1 MDERFAK
8 MHSAGIFRQYS
19 EIFGALVSL
28 SKGSEPELEALKRA
42 TFLVWY
48 ENAEPA
54 CFSGVAD
61 LPSDSR
67 DTIADLIEPLV
78 PKLDAEFRWMLAHYC
93 LIADYTFPDMDS
105 RPNLRTLLAN
115 EEADGWR
122 TQSIEAEKMDGRG
135 LMGDYWRS
143 ILEASRD

>member
-1 MDERFAK
+1 
-8 MHSAGIFRQYS
+8 MH
-19 EIFGALVSL
+19 
-28 SKGSEPELEALKRA
+28 
-42 TFLVWY
+42 
-48 ENAEPA
+48 
-54 CFSGVAD
+54 
-61 LPSDSR
+61 
-67 DTIADLIEPLV
+67 
-78 PKLDAEFRWMLAHYC
+78 KLDAEFRWMLAHYC
-93 LIADYTFPDMDS
+93 LIADYTFPDLDS